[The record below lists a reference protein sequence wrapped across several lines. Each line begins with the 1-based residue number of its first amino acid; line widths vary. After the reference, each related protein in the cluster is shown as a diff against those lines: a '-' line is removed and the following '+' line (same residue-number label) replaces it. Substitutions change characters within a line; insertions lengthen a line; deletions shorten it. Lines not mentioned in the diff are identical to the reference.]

1 MGRQIPKW
9 TLIKVGIVDRDPEL
23 RLGTA
28 RESGKPMDNP
38 TTDESRE
45 NETSRG
51 EGYRNPQ
58 GLTQTLPQ
66 DQGHI
71 RTSTLTWTQRP
82 PPSAPSLLQLWLPP
96 LRADAFH
103 PGLHSSNDSS
113 SPCALPHRLST
124 QPFLSL
130 PVPARSPGPCR
141 PRISLQRSRAA
152 APQHLTVSCV
162 RWSQVFS
169 SPQLSYL

>member
-28 RESGKPMDNP
+28 REAGKPMDNP

-58 GLTQTLPQ
+58 GPYPDT
-66 DQGHI
+66 
-71 RTSTLTWTQRP
+71 TS
-82 PPSAPSLLQLWLPP
+82 
-96 LRADAFH
+96 
-103 PGLHSSNDSS
+103 
-113 SPCALPHRLST
+113 
-124 QPFLSL
+124 
-130 PVPARSPGPCR
+130 
-141 PRISLQRSRAA
+141 RSRTHQDLNPNMDPKASFLCPEPA
-152 APQHLTVSCV
+152 PTMASPAQGRRLLPWAPQ
-162 RWSQVFS
+162 Q
-169 SPQLSYL
+169 Q